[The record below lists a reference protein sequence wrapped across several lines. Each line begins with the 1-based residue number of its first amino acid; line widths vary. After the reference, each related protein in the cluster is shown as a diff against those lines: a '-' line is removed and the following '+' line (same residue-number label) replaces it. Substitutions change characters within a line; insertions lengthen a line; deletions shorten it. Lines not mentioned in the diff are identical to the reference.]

1 MGPLVPQIP
10 MSAEPHYSHPPE
22 IPGEHRRRL
31 IQAITALFGILSVG
45 VAGLMW
51 IEGWGL
57 WRAFFF
63 TLITVTTVGYG
74 DEGISDAGQHFT
86 TLLLVCGIGT
96 ASYTFAL
103 VVQTMVTNQFAWKR
117 RMHTRINKLEDH
129 VLVCGFGRMG
139 RTICEELVATGTPFV
154 VIEVDTAV
162 ATAAIELGYPVVQGS
177 AIEDEILIEAGIERA
192 THMVC
197 ATDQESENIV
207 ATLSARQLRS
217 DITIIARAER
227 PEEIRKLR
235 LAGASRTVAPFH
247 LGGIEIANAITRPR
261 VAEFLAASVRAE
273 SDVGLAEIPIGADSP
288 LIGRTLSDCGRS
300 EASRLSFVTL
310 ERAGETPFTPPRGTM
325 TLEAGDLLIVAGDPD
340 QIRWMRDE
348 ANVRPGVPEH
358 DSLDPDGVPA
368 ALPASAE
375 HEAQLEGESSTRR
388 SGA

>member
-1 MGPLVPQIP
+1 
-10 MSAEPHYSHPPE
+10 MSSEQHYAHPPE
-22 IPGEHRRRL
+22 IPGENRRRL
-31 IQAITALFGILSVG
+31 VRAVMALVGILSVG
-45 VAGLMW
+45 VGGLMW
-51 IEGWGL
+51 IEGWDF

-74 DEGISDAGQHFT
+74 DEGISDAGERFAI
-86 TLLLVCGIGT
+86 LLLVGGIGT

-103 VVQTMVTNQFAWKR
+103 VVQTMVSNQFAWKR
-117 RMHTRINKLEDH
+117 RMHTRINKLEGH

-154 VIEVDTAV
+154 VIEVDARA
-162 ATAAIELGYPVVQGS
+162 ATTAIEMGFPVVQGS
-177 AIEDEILIEAGIERA
+177 AIEDEVLIEAGIERA

-273 SDVGLAEIPIGADSP
+273 SEVGLAEISIGADSP
-288 LIGRTLSDCGRS
+288 LVGRTLSDCGRA
-300 EASRLSFVTL
+300 EASRISFVTL
-310 ERAGETPFTPPRGTM
+310 ERAGEPPFTPPRGT
-325 TLEAGDLLIVAGDPD
+325 LALAAGDLLIVAGDPD

-348 ANVRPGVPEH
+348 ANLHPGAPEH
-358 DSLDPDGVPA
+358 PAIDPDRVPA
-368 ALPASAE
+368 ALPASEE
-375 HEAQLEGESSTRR
+375 HEAELEASRSALE

>member
-1 MGPLVPQIP
+1 MHPE
-10 MSAEPHYSHPPE
+10 SSYSHPPE

-31 IQAITALFGILSVG
+31 IKAIGALLCILSVG
-45 VAGLMW
+45 VGGLMW
-51 IEGWGL
+51 IEGWDF

-74 DEGISDAGQHFT
+74 DEGISDAGERFA
-86 TLLLVCGIGT
+86 TLLLVGGIGM

-139 RTICEELVATGTPFV
+139 RTICEELLATGTPFV
-154 VIEVDTAV
+154 VIELDVMA
-162 ATAAIELGYPVVQGS
+162 ATEAIEMGFAVVQGS
-177 AIEDEILIEAGIERA
+177 AIEDEVLIEAGIERA

-235 LAGASRTVAPFH
+235 LAGATRTVAPFH

-261 VAEFLAASVRAE
+261 VAEFLASSVRAE
-273 SDVGLAEIPIGADSP
+273 SEVGLAEITISAESP
-288 LIGRTLSDCGRS
+288 LVGRSLADCGSS
-300 EASRLSFVTL
+300 EASHISFVTL
-310 ERAGETPFTPPRGTM
+310 ERPGETPITPPRGTL
-325 TLEAGDLLIVAGDPD
+325 TLEAGDFLIVAGDPD
-340 QIRWMRDE
+340 QIRWMRDA
-348 ANVRPGVPEH
+348 ANMHPAQPE
-358 DSLDPDGVPA
+358 SVGIDPDGVPA
-368 ALPASAE
+368 ALPANDGE
-375 HEAQLEGESSTRR
+375 HSEIDA
-388 SGA
+388 SGATRTSGA